1 MSDTLDEPYAT
12 VEVDDLPPGPPRRK
26 RRRGRTFLT
35 VAVVILVAGLLLA
48 GVGVLWARRQI
59 SPGGRRGDAISVTIP
74 PGSSTSRIASIL
86 AKAHVIHDATV
97 FRYYVRLKSA
107 GPFQAGTYQLPT
119 NDTYDDVIQV
129 LGKGPPAVA
138 VPLDRITIPEG
149 FTLHQ
154 IADRVGRLPG
164 RSAQKFLDAATS
176 GQVRSRLEPAN
187 SNNLEG
193 LVQADTYFIQPED
206 DEVSILRRMV
216 AAFDQTTAD
225 AGVDQAAAR
234 LNVTPYQVVIVAS
247 MVEREAKLDEDRGP
261 IASVIYN
268 RLKQGMT
275 LGIDATLSYGLGKL
289 TLTKSDLA
297 SNNPY
302 NTRLIKGLPPTPIA
316 SPGKPSLAAAANPPT
331 TSHLYYVLTD
341 ANGKH
346 SFADNPNDF
355 AKLLAEAH
363 KKGLI

>member
-1 MSDTLDEPYAT
+1 MK
-12 VEVDDLPPGPPRRK
+12 G
-26 RRRGRTFLT
+26 
-35 VAVVILVAGLLLA
+35 
-48 GVGVLWARRQI
+48 
-59 SPGGRRGDAISVTIP
+59 
-74 PGSSTSRIASIL
+74 
-86 AKAHVIHDATV
+86 
-97 FRYYVRLKSA
+97 A
-107 GPFQAGTYQLPT
+107 GPFQAGTYKLAT
-119 NDTYDDVIQV
+119 NDTYDDVIQI
-129 LGKGPPAVA
+129 LSKGPPVDVA
-138 VPLDRITIPEG
+138 FDRITIPEG

-164 RSAQKFLDAATS
+164 RSAQKFLDAAAS

-187 SNNLEG
+187 TNNLEG
-193 LVQADTYFIQPED
+193 LLQADTYFIQPED
-206 DEVSILRRMV
+206 DEVAILRRMV
-216 AAFDQTTAD
+216 NAFDTTTTD

-247 MVEREAKLDEDRGP
+247 MVEREAKLNEDRGP

-268 RLKQGMT
+268 RIRLGMS
-275 LGIDATLSYGLGKL
+275 LGIDATLSYWLGKSTLTRSDL
-289 TLTKSDLA
+289 TL
-297 SNNPY
+297 NNPY

-346 SFADNPNDF
+346 SFADNSTDF
-355 AKLLAEAH
+355 AKLLAEAR